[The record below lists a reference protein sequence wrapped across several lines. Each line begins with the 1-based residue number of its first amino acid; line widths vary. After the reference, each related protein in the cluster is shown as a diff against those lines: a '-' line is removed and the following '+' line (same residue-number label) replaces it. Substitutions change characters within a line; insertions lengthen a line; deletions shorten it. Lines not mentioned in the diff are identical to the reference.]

1 MSGVVDSER
10 WLSGI
15 PTNGP
20 GLKARTNMMLVRRM
34 VMVMMVMMVKMV
46 MMVRMMVLV
55 LMLVKIIQL
64 LFKS

>member
-46 MMVRMMVLV
+46 MMVWMMV
-55 LMLVKIIQL
+55 
-64 LFKS
+64 

>member
-34 VMVMMVMMVKMV
+34 VMVK
-46 MMVRMMVLV
+46 MVRMMVLL
-55 LMLVKIIQL
+55 LMLQL

>member
-34 VMVMMVMMVKMV
+34 VMVMMVMMVMVKMV
-46 MMVRMMVLV
+46 GMMVLV
-55 LMLVKIIQL
+55 
-64 LFKS
+64 